1 LFMPKLKINEIP
13 DEERLIFLKR
23 IKKKELQ
30 GDFDYYADE
39 IKKVSKEKGYE
50 ENEIKYITEGK
61 FVNVYAIIKLEF

>member
-1 LFMPKLKINEIP
+1 MPKVKINEIP

-23 IKKKELQ
+23 ISKKELQ
-30 GDFDYYADE
+30 SDFDYYADE
-39 IKKVSKEKGYE
+39 IRSIAKKRGYE